1 MPYYGYPGS
10 VMPLH
15 TRWKA
20 MKKKKEAV
28 HRLICQR
35 TNPKLTSASPPP
47 KKKNCN
53 GKTTIPCH
61 REKDYCLMAEQ
72 VCLTFAEEDYLLT
85 AKQAYL
91 IIVKKILCHSQKKL
105 P

>member
-1 MPYYGYPGS
+1 
-10 VMPLH
+10 
-15 TRWKA
+15 
-20 MKKKKEAV
+20 
-28 HRLICQR
+28 
-35 TNPKLTSASPPP
+35 
-47 KKKNCN
+47 
-53 GKTTIPCH
+53 
-61 REKDYCLMAEQ
+61 MAEQ